1 VKLYKLTAST
11 NPDSTGQQENTVP
24 NWSFQHRQN
33 ISTEDN
39 PVTPYPILAAP
50 KHCQNL
56 RPKKKTLPELL
67 IFDDF
72 FALVDSSTNRFSCNK
87 KVQGTSNW
95 MARVQ
100 T

>member
-1 VKLYKLTAST
+1 MVEVQNVFFFFLRGTECGSKKLRVKLYKLTAST

-56 RPKKKTLPELL
+56 RPKKKHCQ
-67 IFDDF
+67 
-72 FALVDSSTNRFSCNK
+72 NY
-87 KVQGTSNW
+87 
-95 MARVQ
+95 
-100 T
+100 